1 MPLLPQPFC
10 MPPVRGVVA
19 EIRSVSLSAL
29 GVITMRTSLASGSA
43 AVARP
48 FEYTS
53 TEGED
58 ARHHLTLYVESGRVR
73 DVAGGV
79 QLATWLRRVAEVHD
93 GDLRLTPVGSRQ
105 WHWTRTS
112 FPLPWRRERRWNG
125 RKCQSSVELV
135 E

>member
-1 MPLLPQPFC
+1 

-19 EIRSVSLSAL
+19 EIRSVSLSAI

-79 QLATWLRRVAEVHD
+79 QLATGLRRIAQVHD
-93 GDLRLTPVGSRQ
+93 GELPLTPVGSRQ
-105 WHWTRTS
+105 WNWTKAIC
-112 FPLPWRRERRWNG
+112 PPPWQREWGWNG
-125 RKCQSSVELV
+125 RKCQSAVKSVE
-135 E
+135 